1 MEDLYNEMSNASHPI
16 KVVARLTGLSA
27 YVIRIWEQRYSAVKP
42 DRTGTNRRL
51 YSDQQVERLKL
62 LRAVTQAG
70 HNIGLIAQWPTEKL
84 RKQAAESSSMI
95 PLSNR
100 TAPSTPASG
109 DSIIEECVAAMKS
122 LDAKSFEDA
131 LKRGAM
137 ALGTMGLLQRVVTP
151 LAQMI
156 GELWIDGSITVAHE
170 HLATSVLRTFLL
182 NAARPFGETKHSP
195 RLEVATPAGQ
205 LHELGALLVAA
216 VATHLDWQIIYLGAS
231 LPATEIAGAARQS
244 RARAVALSLVYPE
257 DDSRM
262 ETELKLLRELL
273 PADVAILAGG
283 RAMLAYHAT
292 LQQIGAVRT
301 GDLSDLATKLEALRK
316 PAKKISSSKPVAK

>member
-1 MEDLYNEMSNASHPI
+1 VEDLYNEMSNASHPI

-195 RLEVATPAGQ
+195 RLV
-205 LHELGALLVAA
+205 

-244 RARAVALSLVYPE
+244 QARAVALSLVYPE

-283 RAMLAYHAT
+283 RAMLAYHDT

>member
-1 MEDLYNEMSNASHPI
+1 MSNASHPI
-16 KVVARLTGLSA
+16 KVVARLTGLSPF
-27 YVIRIWEQRYSAVKP
+27 VIRIWEQRYGAVKP
-42 DRTGTNRRL
+42 ERTGANRRL

-70 HNIGLIAQWPTEKL
+70 HNIGLIAQWPTEML
-84 RKQAAESSSMI
+84 RKQASESSHVF
-95 PLSNR
+95 PFSNR
-100 TAPSTPASG
+100 TGPSTPASG
-109 DSIIEECVAAMKS
+109 DSLAAECVAAMKA
-122 LDAKSFEDA
+122 LDAKAFDDA
-131 LKRGAM
+131 LKHGAM
-137 ALGTMGLLQRVVTP
+137 ALGTMGLLQRVVAP

-182 NAARPFGETKHSP
+182 NAARPFGENNQSP
-195 RLEVATPAGQ
+195 RLVVATPAGQ

-216 VATHLDWQIIYLGAS
+216 VATHLDWQITYLGAS
-231 LPATEIAGAARQS
+231 LPAPEIAGAARQS

-257 DDSRM
+257 DDSRL

-283 RAMLAYHAT
+283 RAMPAYHDT
-292 LQQIGAVRT
+292 LQHIGAAPT

-316 PAKKISSSKPVAK
+316 PAKKSSSSKPPAK